1 MRLFFAN
8 TYGNITY
15 LSNKKTQQVPDRILP
30 RLIIFFSTIV
40 KCLYGLDINT
50 CKGQDNLYFRA
61 AESFFEG
68 IRCGDSST
76 KNFFFN
82 LIWHFPGIVKYL
94 GFWDEDA
101 KKVLTVT
108 KQMIEDRDRKNIQL
122 GDFIDR

>member
-1 MRLFFAN
+1 MLFG
-8 TYGNITY
+8 TYV
-15 LSNKKTQQVPDRILP
+15 SKKTASTGSNINPINYQ
-30 RLIIFFSTIV
+30 FFPPFITV

-50 CKGQDNLYFRA
+50 CKGQDNLYFKA
-61 AESFFEG
+61 AESFFDG
-68 IRCGDSST
+68 IRTGDSST